1 MVMAAKKVGL
11 CTIKLKRISFNK
23 KKVIIY
29 AFMITLVMFTMLPL
43 EYMVVSAFKPL
54 DEIYIFPPRF
64 YVSNPT
70 LRNFATLFKSF
81 GSLSV
86 PFTRFIFNSLVTS
99 VFSVVLTVVVCSM
112 GAYALSKLKIKHKG
126 LIFNII
132 ISALMFGT
140 HVTQIPT
147 YLIVKN
153 LGMINTYF
161 SLIIPKIA
169 VAYNFFL
176 VKQFMDQMP
185 DSLLEAA
192 RIDGAGEFRIFW
204 KLVMPILKPAWSTV
218 VVFSFVLN
226 WNDYFSPLIFI
237 NKQVMKTLPLALQ
250 LIAEHG
256 VSGVEQMNIAR
267 AGAIAAAVLLTTL
280 PTIIIFVIMQKKV
293 IQTMA
298 HSGIKA

>member
-1 MVMAAKKVGL
+1 MTTTKKAGSGY
-11 CTIKLKRISFNK
+11 TNAKRIRFNK
-23 KKVIIY
+23 KKVLTY
-29 AFMITLVMFTMLPL
+29 SFMLVLVMFTMLPM
-43 EYMVVSAFKPL
+43 EYMIVSAFKPM
-54 DEIYIFPPRF
+54 DEIYIFPPKF
-64 YVSNPT
+64 YVMNPT
-70 LRNFATLFKSF
+70 LRNFSTLFMSL

-99 VFSVVLTVVVCSM
+99 VLSVVFTVVVCSM
-112 GAYALSKLKIKHKG
+112 GAYALSKLKIKHST

-132 ISALMFGT
+132 IAALMFGT

-147 YLIVKN
+147 YIIVKN

-169 VAYNFFL
+169 IAYNFFL
-176 VKQFMDQMP
+176 IKQFMDQMP
-185 DSLLEAA
+185 NSLLEAA

-204 KLVMPILKPAWSTV
+204 QLVMPILKPAWSTV
-218 VVFSFVLN
+218 VVFSFVAN

-250 LIAEHG
+250 LIAERG
-256 VSGVEQMNIAR
+256 TAVEQMNIAR
-267 AGAIAAAVLLTTL
+267 AGAISAAVLLTTL

-298 HSGIKA
+298 HSGIKG